1 MTTKSPRRSAHVAT
15 ALAVAGALAL
25 APTTSAFAADE
36 PTGEPTTTAGG
47 ATAPATPAASA
58 TPAPETP
65 AAETPAPE
73 SPAAEP
79 TSEPT
84 AEPTS
89 EPTTPVTT
97 PEEGAAEATDVE
109 GADAPP
115 APSTDEDV
123 SGTLEAQADGDIMNY
138 VVNTAVGD
146 AGIDAAA
153 EAVVAAGGVVLSEY
167 PQIGVLTAQSDDAA
181 FLAAVR
187 AATAVESA
195 GPTRTAAIGDGAP
208 EDALGG
214 EQRTGRPGAV
224 EDLPYDPLETAQ
236 WDMDVIGA
244 PQARQVT
251 AGSPEVVVGVLDSGI
266 DVGHPDLATQVDPD
280 LSVGCAV
287 NGVPD
292 RDQDS
297 WTPVDDLDSH
307 GTHVAGTIAAAD
319 NGVGIVGIAPDV
331 TLASVKVV
339 NREGFIY
346 PEYALCGFMWAGT
359 NGFEVTNNSYYVD
372 PYAFWCD
379 TDADQGPVLEAVTR
393 AVTWSEEQGVL
404 HVAAAG
410 NSDDDLANKTTD
422 DTSPNDTTP
431 IVGRDVSQGCSD
443 LPTEIEGVVTV
454 ASVAETEQGG
464 VLKSSFSNY
473 GEGVIDIAAPGSR
486 IVSTVFG
493 GEYASYNG
501 TSMASPHV
509 AGVAAL
515 LATTHPGATPAA
527 LRALLTDQARDL
539 GSPALYGA
547 GLVDAYAAVT
557 EDLPGV
563 DAVPTPSVADSVRAG
578 QPFVVRGA
586 NYEPGETV
594 TVEGLDGL
602 VIVGEVVVD
611 ARGRFSLG
619 AIVAP
624 GTAPGEHTFA
634 VTGSASGPALLD
646 TEVRAGIDAPVI
658 TTPTEGSVLEPGTV
672 TLGGTGIPGATVV
685 AVLADTA
692 ADEPL
697 ALDIAAS
704 SRAAAARDVVAA
716 PYDPALGGAVATA
729 IVGADGAWSVDV
741 TDVPAGSFVVSA
753 TQVLDDGTISPA
765 VSLAVAVVAPAPV
778 PAPEPAPLPEPLPGA
793 EAPGTPVT
801 APVVPAG
808 SVVAAPGASGLA
820 FTGSEPQAGLAL
832 GVLALLG
839 GIAAVAVGRRR
850 IGRDQ
855 G

>member
-1 MTTKSPRRSAHVAT
+1 MRVAT

-25 APTTSAFAADE
+25 APTTSALAAGE
-36 PTGEPTTTAGG
+36 PTG
-47 ATAPATPAASA
+47 
-58 TPAPETP
+58 
-65 AAETPAPE
+65 
-73 SPAAEP
+73 
-79 TSEPT
+79 
-84 AEPTS
+84 

-97 PEEGAAEATDVE
+97 PAEDPAEAPDVD
-109 GADAPP
+109 AVDAPP
-115 APSTDEDV
+115 APTTDEDV
-123 SGTLEAQADGDIMNY
+123 TGTLEAQADGAIMNY
-138 VVNTAVGD
+138 VVNTAVGG
-146 AGIDAAA
+146 AGIAAA
-153 EAVVAAGGVVLSEY
+153 TEAVAAAGGVVLSQY

-187 AATAVESA
+187 AATGVESA
-195 GPTRTAAIGDGAP
+195 GPTRTAAIGADTA
-208 EDALGG
+208 EDSLGG
-214 EQRTGRPGAV
+214 QQRTGRPDAQQV
-224 EDLPYDPLETAQ
+224 LPRDPLESAQ

-244 PQARQVT
+244 PQARQIS
-251 AGSPEVVVGVLDSGI
+251 AGSSDVVVGVLDSGI
-266 DVGHPDLATQVDPD
+266 DVGHPDLATQVDAD

-292 RDQDS
+292 QEQAA

-319 NGVGIVGIAPDV
+319 NGVGIVGVAPDV

-339 NREGFIY
+339 DRDGFIY

-393 AVTWSEEQGVL
+393 AVTWSEQQGVL

-410 NSDDDLANKTTD
+410 NEDYDLANKTTD
-422 DTSPNDTTP
+422 DTSPNDSTP
-431 IVGRDVSQGCSD
+431 LAGRDVSEGCTD
-443 LPTEIEGVVTV
+443 LPTEIEGVVAV
-454 ASVAETEQGG
+454 ASVAETPQGG
-464 VLKSSFSNY
+464 VVKSWFSNY
-473 GEGVIDIAAPGSR
+473 GEGVIDIAAPGSG
-486 IVSTVFG
+486 ILSTVFG
-493 GEYASYNG
+493 GEHAVYDG

-515 LATTHPGATPAA
+515 LATTHPDASPAA

-539 GSPALYGA
+539 GSAGLYGA

-594 TVEGLDGL
+594 TVEGLDDL
-602 VIVGEVVVD
+602 VVVGEVVAD

-624 GTAPGEHTFA
+624 GTTPGEHVFA
-634 VTGSASGPALLD
+634 VTGSVSGPELLE

-658 TTPTEGSVLEPGTV
+658 TTPTDGSVLEPGTV

-685 AVLADTA
+685 AVLADTT

-704 SRAAAARDVVAA
+704 SRAAAAREVVAA
-716 PYDPALGGAVATA
+716 PYEPDLGGAVATA

-741 TDVPAGSFVVSA
+741 TGVPAGSFAVSA
-753 TQVLDDGTISPA
+753 TQVLGDGTISPA
-765 VSLAVAVVAPAPV
+765 VSVTLAVVTPAPAPAPV
-778 PAPEPAPLPEPLPGA
+778 PEPAPSPEPQPGQEA
-793 EAPGTPVT
+793 PVAPGTPVT

-808 SVVAAPGASGLA
+808 SVVAVPRASGLA
-820 FTGSEPQAGLAL
+820 FTGQEPRAGLAL

-850 IGRDQ
+850 IGTPQ